1 MIDVDAL
8 TLARLIRSKEVSPVA
23 VVDAVLARIEALQPT
38 VNAFITV
45 TADEARDTARRAE
58 AAVMRGDPLGPLHGV
73 PFSVKDLVFTKGVR
87 TTMGSLIFADQVPA
101 EDAVPVRR
109 LREAGA
115 VLVGKTTTP
124 EFGHKPFTDSP
135 LFGVTRNPWNLAR
148 TPGGSS
154 GGAAAAV
161 ASGQAPLALGT
172 DGGGSIRIPAACCG
186 IVGLKPTLG
195 RVPHVHQADLFSTTS
210 YIGPMTR
217 TVAEAAACLDAIVGV
232 DAGDPY
238 SRPEP
243 PDDPRDIAVRGLRI
257 GWLPRVGNRLV
268 DAEVLAACEAAV
280 RHLERAGAHVDT
292 VEENFAALEDA
303 FLVVLQAGLAAR
315 VGPHMA
321 AFGDKIARSLRESVE
336 RGARWSAVDWAN
348 ALGQRTAVYRRTQ
361 ALFQRFDV
369 LVSPTLSRPALA
381 VDHDP
386 FEPITIGGEIADRSA
401 ARGIRTT
408 GRSISPATLPS
419 RCRAGGRPMD
429 CRSGCRSS
437 GPGTP
442 IAACWPWPRTSSAS
456 ARARARCPSDRH
468 SSHTR
473 GGPSCRCRPRDSR
486 CSSASTSTPRR
497 CGRRATPRTPSAP
510 SS

>member
-58 AAVMRGDPLGPLHGV
+58 AAVMRGDRLGPLHGV

-87 TTMGSLIFADQVPA
+87 TTMGSLIFADQVPT

-210 YIGPMTR
+210 YIGPMTK

-232 DAGDPY
+232 DAGDP
-238 SRPEP
+238 SLAPGAARRSARHRRARPSHRVAPACRQP
-243 PDDPRDIAVRGLRI
+243 PRRRRGARGMRGRGAPPGARGRARRHGGGELRGPRGR
-257 GWLPRVGNRLV
+257 LPRRVAGRPRR
-268 DAEVLAACEAAV
+268 ASGRTWRRSATRWRGACASRWSAAHGGPRWTGPMRSASGPPCT
-280 RHLERAGAHVDT
+280 AGRRRCFSASTSSCPRRCRDRPSPST
-292 VEENFAALEDA
+292 TT
-303 FLVVLQAGLAAR
+303 
-315 VGPHMA
+315 PSS
-321 AFGDKIARSLRESVE
+321 RSPSVE
-336 RGARWSAVDWAN
+336 RSRD
-348 ALGQRTAVYRRTQ
+348 
-361 ALFQRFDV
+361 RF
-369 LVSPTLSRPALA
+369 
-381 VDHDP
+381 
-386 FEPITIGGEIADRSA
+386 A

-408 GRSISPATLPS
+408 GRSICPATLPC

-429 CRSGCRSS
+429 CRIGLQIVGPWYADRRVLALAAHLERERPCARPMPSEAGRSE
-437 GPGTP
+437 
-442 IAACWPWPRTSSAS
+442 
-456 ARARARCPSDRH
+456 ARERV
-468 SSHTR
+468 
-473 GGPSCRCRPRDSR
+473 
-486 CSSASTSTPRR
+486 
-497 CGRRATPRTPSAP
+497 RRAPAPMIATTGPRPAAY
-510 SS
+510 